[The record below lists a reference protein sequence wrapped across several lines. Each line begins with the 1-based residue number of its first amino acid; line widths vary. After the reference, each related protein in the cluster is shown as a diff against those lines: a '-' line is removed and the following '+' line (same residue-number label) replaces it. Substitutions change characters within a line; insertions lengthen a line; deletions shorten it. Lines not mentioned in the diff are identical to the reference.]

1 MKDEIDPFEAALA
14 EIERGI
20 GILSKESPPDQ
31 KRIEWWRREAVK
43 LKEQIAVDKK
53 R

>member
-1 MKDEIDPFEAALA
+1 MKNEIDPFEAALA

-20 GILSKESPPDQ
+20 GILSKESRPDQ

-43 LKEQIAVDKK
+43 LREQIALEKQA
-53 R
+53 